1 MDTFI
6 REVGEERINE
16 AVKRILTVKFKLE
29 YLKTL
34 MGMPIIKVSMK
45 RLGIQKKARNW

>member
-16 AVKRILTVKFKLE
+16 AVKRILTVKFKLGVFE
-29 YLKTL
+29 DPYGNADNKSKL
-34 MGMPIIKVSMK
+34 K